1 MQVYDNTLLIVSCII
16 FFLCS
21 FLKILFSFVF
31 LVKNFIKRLNMKSRL
46 WFCIKSFFDIW
57 LGGYNEKN

>member
-16 FFLCS
+16 FFV
-21 FLKILFSFVF
+21 FIFENIVFIHF

-46 WFCIKSFFDIW
+46 WFCIKSFLIF
-57 LGGYNEKN
+57 G